1 MTSTGTRVW
10 NILAIQA
17 FLLLWLL
24 FASCVSGN
32 DAPGFLPSKSTKQR
46 AQEEQNPQNPQYPQ

>member
-46 AQEEQNPQNPQYPQ
+46 AQEEQNPQNPQ